1 MKRAR
6 NAQILR
12 GKETAATF
20 YPPLPTLD
28 ELSAELN
35 AKKKAHGSTEGST
48 KFDGDKPMMDLVPLS
63 SVYAVSQVLTFGA
76 KKYSANGWQDVPD
89 ARNRYNA
96 AMLRHMTL
104 VQDGEELDE
113 DSGLPH
119 ADHIACNAM
128 FLSWFR
134 RNPERGL

>member
-1 MKRAR
+1 MSTRRASGLPSPTTQQDGR
-6 NAQILR
+6 EYVAGTQ
-12 GKETAATF
+12 GK
-20 YPPLPTLD
+20 
-28 ELSAELN
+28 
-35 AKKKAHGSTEGST
+35 TEGSL
-48 KFDGDKPMMDLVPLS
+48 KYDGDKPQMDLCPLS

-76 KKYSANGWQDVPD
+76 EKYSANGWKDVPN
-89 ARNRYNA
+89 ARARYTA
-96 AMLRHMTL
+96 AMLRHMTQ
-104 VQDGEELDE
+104 VQDGEVWDE